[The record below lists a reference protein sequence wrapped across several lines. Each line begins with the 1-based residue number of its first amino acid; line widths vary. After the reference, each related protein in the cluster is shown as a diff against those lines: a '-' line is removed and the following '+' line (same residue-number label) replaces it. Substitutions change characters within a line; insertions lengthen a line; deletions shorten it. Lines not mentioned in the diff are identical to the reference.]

1 MEDSK
6 EDSKQAIAIR
16 NRIVGALVK
25 RARLK
30 AGKSRRE
37 CAELLGCSPFAFS
50 QYEQGRWGLSLSQ
63 LEVLAHPLN
72 VPLAN
77 LWDDSSVPADGPEND
92 PATLRQAMLIRR
104 KILAVQFRKCRR
116 AGGLTQKE
124 MGDLL
129 GRSTGIIGR
138 YERGECDIPL
148 AELEVVA
155 GRCGKALADFFEDQP
170 TSPSQAEVRLHSTGD
185 LSELPPD
192 VRDFI
197 LKPTN
202 ALYLRIAMLLSS
214 MKADSLRQIAETLL
228 DITL

>member
-1 MEDSK
+1 MEDSM
-6 EDSKQAIAIR
+6 QAIAIR
-16 NRIVGALVK
+16 NRIVGTLVK

-63 LEVLAHPLN
+63 LEVLAHPLK

-77 LWDDSSVPADGPEND
+77 LWDDSSVPPDVPEQD
-92 PATLRQAMLIRR
+92 AATLQQTMLIRR
-104 KILAVQFRKCRR
+104 KILAVQFRQCRR
-116 AGGLTQKE
+116 TGGLTQKE
-124 MGDLL
+124 MGELL

-138 YERGECDIPL
+138 YERGERDIPL
-148 AELEVVA
+148 AEMEVAA
-155 GRCGKALADFFEDQP
+155 GRCGKALSDFFEDP
-170 TSPSQAEVRLHSTGD
+170 TVMPGQAEVKLQSLAG

-192 VRDFI
+192 VRDFV

>member
-1 MEDSK
+1 M
-6 EDSKQAIAIR
+6 QAIAIR
-16 NRIVGALVK
+16 NRIIGTLVK

-30 AGKSRRE
+30 AGKSQRE

-50 QYEQGRWGLSLSQ
+50 RYEQGRWGLSLSQ
-63 LEVLAHPLN
+63 LEVLARPFK

-77 LWDDSSVPADGPEND
+77 LWDDSSVPQGEPEED
-92 PATLRQAMLIRR
+92 TATLRQTMLLRR
-104 KILAVQFRKCRR
+104 KILAVQFRQCRR

-124 MGDLL
+124 MGQLI

-138 YERGECDIPL
+138 YERGDRDIPL
-148 AELEVVA
+148 AELEVAA
-155 GRCGKALADFFEDQP
+155 GRCGKALSDFFEAQTVAP
-170 TSPSQAEVRLHSTGD
+170 IQAEVRLQSLAG
-185 LSELPPD
+185 LGELPPD
-192 VRDFI
+192 VREFV

-202 ALYLRIAMLLSS
+202 ALYLRIAMLLSA

>member
-1 MEDSK
+1 MQEDSM
-6 EDSKQAIAIR
+6 QAIAIR
-16 NRIVGALVK
+16 NKIIGTLVK

-30 AGKSRRE
+30 AGKSQRE

-50 QYEQGRWGLSLSQ
+50 RYEQGRWGLSLSQ
-63 LEVLAHPLN
+63 LETLARPFN

-77 LWDDSSVPADGPEND
+77 LWDDRSVSPPSGEPVDDA
-92 PATLRQAMLIRR
+92 ATLRQAMLLRR
-104 KILAVQFRKCRR
+104 KMLAVQFRQCRR
-116 AGGLTQKE
+116 AGGLTQKQ
-124 MGDLL
+124 MGQLL

-148 AELEVVA
+148 AELEVA
-155 GRCGKALADFFEDQP
+155 AQRCGKTLADFEEQAAAP
-170 TSPSQAEVRLHSTGD
+170 VRAEVRLASLEP
-185 LSELPPD
+185 LSELAPD
-192 VRDFI
+192 VREFV

-202 ALYLRIAMLLSS
+202 ALYLRIAMLLST

>member
-1 MEDSK
+1 MEDSM
-6 EDSKQAIAIR
+6 QVIAIR
-16 NRIVGALVK
+16 NRIIGALVK

-63 LEVLAHPLN
+63 LEVLAKPLK
-72 VPLAN
+72 VPAAN
-77 LWDDSSVPADGPEND
+77 LWDDSSVPPDEPEED
-92 PATLRQAMLIRR
+92 TATLRQAMLIRR
-104 KILAVQFRKCRR
+104 KILAVQFRQCRR

-124 MGDLL
+124 MGQVL

-138 YERGECDIPL
+138 YERGERDIPL
-148 AELEVVA
+148 AELEVAA
-155 GRCGKALADFFEDQP
+155 GRCGKALGDFFEEP
-170 TSPSQAEVRLHSTGD
+170 AAAPSQFEVKLQSLDG

-192 VRDFI
+192 VREFV